1 LSSKT
6 FVFKEL
12 GIFFPSFSI
21 RKIEKMPQIIVIW
34 DNKAQ
39 FYDENIINYSA
50 MQNEKESLIRV

>member
-1 LSSKT
+1 
-6 FVFKEL
+6 
-12 GIFFPSFSI
+12 
-21 RKIEKMPQIIVIW
+21 MPQIIVIW